1 MLTLTANK
9 NFFLQKL
16 FIKKFDTV
24 VSWSSQ
30 GEWIIWLFVLRLI
43 IRNLKVEQQEKRND
57 HHQKLS
63 RPSSNNKQKFKLAQ
77 AHYETIRLN
86 VCRSVWPRLTQHGK
100 LDILNTKKHWWSI
113 SLSLDIETNFQGLYI
128 TCYVLKEN
136 NPVIIL
142 WALRSVI
149 AVIFL

>member
-9 NFFLQKL
+9 IFFLQKL

-86 VCRSVWPRLTQHGK
+86 VCRSVWPRLTQHGN
-100 LDILNTKKHWWSI
+100 LDILNTKKALVKYIIKSWYRNKLPRSI
-113 SLSLDIETNFQGLYI
+113 HNLLCIER
-128 TCYVLKEN
+128 K
-136 NPVIIL
+136 
-142 WALRSVI
+142 
-149 AVIFL
+149 